1 MTTTGTAIRVL
12 IADDQTVVREGLA
25 LLVALLDGIEVAGV
39 ARDGEEAVARAAELL
54 PDVVLLDLRMPLL
67 DGVAAL
73 ARIRG
78 EAPGVEVVVLST
90 YADEASVLGALRAG
104 ARGYLTKDAT
114 AAEIEQA
121 IRDAA
126 RGRTRLDAVVGERLV
141 ELVSQADGPSAPQ
154 GLTSREAE
162 VLQLIAR
169 GLTNRDI
176 ARTLVVTEATV
187 KTHVNNLLRKLG
199 VSDRA
204 AAVALAYRWG
214 LADSP
219 GGAGA

>member
-1 MTTTGTAIRVL
+1 MRSTGTAIRVL
-12 IADDQTVVREGLA
+12 IADDQTVVREGIA
-25 LLVALLDGIEVAGV
+25 LLVGLLDGIEVAGV
-39 ARDGEEAVARAAELL
+39 ARDGEEAVTQAVELM

-73 ARIRG
+73 ARIRA